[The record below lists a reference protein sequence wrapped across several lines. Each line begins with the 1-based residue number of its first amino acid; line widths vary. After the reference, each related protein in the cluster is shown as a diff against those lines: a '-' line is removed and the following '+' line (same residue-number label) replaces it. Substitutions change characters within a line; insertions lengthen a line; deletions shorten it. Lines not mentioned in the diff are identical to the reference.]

1 MAHYIKDVLISRDRI
16 EQMVQRIA
24 DQISKDYEGKEIV
37 IVGILKGSFIFLA
50 DLVRKLSVPVTLDF
64 MSVSSYYGGT
74 KSSGI
79 VKIIKDMDV
88 DISGQHVIIVEDIVD
103 SGLTLQ
109 HLKEI
114 LLTREPASLRICA
127 AFDKPDRRKV
137 DIAAEYIGITIPDEF
152 IIGYGLD
159 FDGKYRNLPDVCIL
173 AAEGGNG

>member
-1 MAHYIKDVLISRDRI
+1 MAHYIKNVFIPRDEIDKVVTQLAERIS
-16 EQMVQRIA
+16 E
-24 DQISKDYEGKEIV
+24 DYKGKEIV
-37 IVGILKGSFIFLA
+37 MVGVLKGSFIFLA
-50 DLVRKLSVPVTLDF
+50 DLVRKIQVPVVLDF

-88 DISGQHVIIVEDIVD
+88 DIEDKHVIIVEDIVD

-109 HLKEI
+109 HLKEL
-114 LLTREPASLRICA
+114 LLTRNPASLRVCA
-127 AFDKPDRRKV
+127 AFDKPDRRKTNIV
-137 DIAAEYIGITIPDEF
+137 ADYIGMKIPDEF

-173 AAEGGNG
+173 AIEGGNE